1 MRLLAIG
8 ALLAMVPASLAAQ
21 PVADDDGMLR
31 CAAAF
36 AIVAGE
42 QQQGLASANA
52 WPAMEGRAREF
63 FVQTIAAR
71 MERDALD
78 RAAAASL
85 ARGAVDRLQADRSA
99 AAPGSA
105 AYFAAV
111 MDRCL
116 PLLGLVSTPEAAAG
130 E

>member
-1 MRLLAIG
+1 MIGVMLGLASG
-8 ALLAMVPASLAAQ
+8 AVAAQ
-21 PVADDDGMLR
+21 APVQDADLQ

-42 QQQGLASANA
+42 QQLGLDAGKA
-52 WPAMEGRAREF
+52 WPPMEGRAREF
-63 FVQTIAAR
+63 FVQVLAAR

-78 RAAAASL
+78 RATATRLASQ
-85 ARGAVDRLQADRSA
+85 AVERLRADTAA

-105 AYFAAV
+105 AYFASV

-116 PLLGLVSTPEAAAG
+116 PLLGAVSVPEPAAG